1 MPLRD
6 DLLNPIP
13 GENPS
18 GANLRYAPVYD
29 KIKEAR
35 REDDDA
41 PQGEWAHERKV
52 ADWKQVVKLASEALA
67 TKSKDIQIAAWLTE
81 AMLRTEGFAGLLA
94 GLKLC
99 HGLIENFWDTL
110 YPEIEDGEAD
120 MRAAPLDWIGSPSGA
135 GQTRTVT
142 FNQEVRMVP
151 LTRKGYDWFQFKQS
165 RTTGYEADAAE
176 NETKQ
181 QARATA
187 IAEGK
192 VTAEDFDG
200 AFNATPKAFYVECK
214 QSLDDCLA
222 AIESLGELCESK
234 FGDVAPGFGGVRGA
248 LEEVRSTVNGL
259 LQKKREL
266 EPDEESA
273 AESASAETAAED
285 EPVASESGVAAP
297 ARARKTVSEEPA
309 DRDDACSRVAMV
321 AKYLR
326 REDPYSPAPYLMLR
340 GLRWGELRLGG
351 ESPNLELL
359 APPATH
365 IRQEIK
371 RLSVESNWAE
381 LIEAAEN
388 AMAMPCGRAWLD
400 LQRYAVKAV
409 ETYGYPAI
417 AAAIR
422 SELRS
427 LLADLPQLSQWTL
440 ADDTP
445 TANAETQAW
454 LKEIIAPPQQ
464 VNGFPAMPS
473 LDEQKPPSDSPAT
486 AEAAPPDPFQVAMG
500 AARSGDVQQAIEILS
515 REIAHERSGRAR
527 FQRKIQLA
535 QICMSTGHEAIAYPI
550 LYEMADEIEQRK
562 LEDWE
567 ASEVI
572 AHPLALLFRCMNQL
586 NGDAE
591 LKRKLYARICRLDPV
606 QALACAK

>member
-13 GENPS
+13 GDNPS

-35 REDDDA
+35 REEDDA
-41 PQGEWAHERKV
+41 PQGEWARERKV
-52 ADWKQVVKLASEALA
+52 ADWKQVIKLAGESLA
-67 TKSKDIQIAAWLTE
+67 TKSKDLQLAAWLTE

-94 GLKLC
+94 SLKFC
-99 HGLIENFWDTL
+99 RGLIENFWDTL
-110 YPEIEDGEAD
+110 YPELEDGDAE
-120 MRAAPLDWIGSPSGA
+120 MRAAPLDWIGA
-135 GQTRTVT
+135 RLDQACR
-142 FNQEVRMVP
+142 QVP
-151 LTRKGYDWFQFKQS
+151 LTRKGFDWFLFKQS
-165 RTTGYEADAAE
+165 RAVGYEADAAA
-176 NETKQ
+176 NETKAE
-181 QARATA
+181 ARAQA
-187 IAEGK
+187 IADGK
-192 VTAEDFDG
+192 VTGEDFDG
-200 AFNATPKAFYVECK
+200 AFSATPKAFYVDSK

-234 FGDVAPGFGGVRGA
+234 FGDSPPSFSGLRGT

-266 EPDEESA
+266 EPDEETPAEAA
-273 AESASAETAAED
+273 AEEGAVEAGS
-285 EPVASESGVAAP
+285 SGDAAP

-309 DRDDACSRVAMV
+309 DKDDAFSRVTIV

-340 GLRWGELRLGG
+340 GLRWGELRSGG
-351 ESPNLELL
+351 DSPSLELL
-359 APPATH
+359 APPATQV
-365 IRQEIK
+365 RQELK
-371 RLSVESNWAE
+371 RLAMESNWAE

-388 AMAMPCGRAWLD
+388 AVALPCGRAWLD
-400 LQRYAVKAV
+400 VQRYAVKALD
-409 ETYGYPAI
+409 EFGYPAI

-427 LLADLPQLSQWTL
+427 LLADLPQLPQWTL

-445 TANAETQAW
+445 TANPETQAW
-454 LKEIIAPPQQ
+454 LKEVAAPPPST
-464 VNGFPAMPS
+464 NGFQPMPAM
-473 LDEQKPPSDSPAT
+473 DDGKPAESGT
-486 AEAAPPDPFQVAMG
+486 AGEAAPPDPFQVAME
-500 AARSGDVQQAIEILS
+500 AARTGDVQQAVEILS

-550 LYEMADEIEQRK
+550 LNEMSDEIEHRK

-567 ASEVI
+567 ASEVV

-586 NGDAE
+586 DGDAE
-591 LKRKLYARICRLDPV
+591 TKRKLYARICRLDPV

>member
-41 PQGEWAHERKV
+41 PQGEWKHERKV
-52 ADWKQVVKLASEALA
+52 ADWKQVVKLASESLA
-67 TKSKDIQIAAWLTE
+67 TKSKDLQLAAWLTE

-94 GLKLC
+94 GLKLLQA
-99 HGLIENFWDTL
+99 LIENFWDTL
-110 YPEIEDGEAD
+110 YPEIEDGDAE
-120 MRAAPLDWIGSPSGA
+120 MRAAPLDWVGSPSGG
-135 GQTRTVT
+135 GQAIT
-142 FNQEVRMVP
+142 FDQEVRMVP

-165 RTTGYEADAAE
+165 RMVGYETDAAASE
-176 NETKQ
+176 AKAE
-181 QARATA
+181 ARATA

-192 VTAEDFDG
+192 ITADDFDA
-200 AFNATPKAFYVECK
+200 AFAATPKAFYVESK
-214 QSLDDCLA
+214 QNLDGCLET
-222 AIESLGELCESK
+222 IESLSGICEAK
-234 FGDVAPGFGGVRGA
+234 FGDVTPGFGGLRTA
-248 LEEVRSTVNGL
+248 LEEVRSAVNNL

-266 EPDEESA
+266 EPDEEPASAGATEEGGADASA
-273 AESASAETAAED
+273 ASDSGDASART
-285 EPVASESGVAAP
+285 
-297 ARARKTVSEEPA
+297 RKTVSEEPA
-309 DRDDACSRVAMV
+309 DKDDACSRVAMV
-321 AKYLR
+321 ARFLR

-351 ESPNLELL
+351 DSPSLELL
-359 APPATH
+359 APPATQV
-365 IRQEIK
+365 RQELK
-371 RLSVESNWAE
+371 RLSVESNWTE

-388 AMAMPCGRAWLD
+388 AMALPCGRAWLD
-400 LQRYAVKAV
+400 LQRYAVKALDA
-409 ETYGYPAI
+409 YGYPAI

-427 LLADLPQLSQWTL
+427 LLSDMPKLPEWTL

-445 TANAETQAW
+445 TANAETQSW
-454 LKEIIAPPQQ
+454 LKE
-464 VNGFPAMPS
+464 V
-473 LDEQKPPSDSPAT
+473 
-486 AEAAPPDPFQVAMG
+486 AAPPESANGFQSMPSMDNGRPSAESAAPGEPALPDSFQVAMG
-500 AARSGDVQQAIEILS
+500 MARSGDVQQAIEVLT

-550 LYEMADEIEQRK
+550 LFEMADEIEQRK

-567 ASEVI
+567 ASDVI
-572 AHPLALLFRCMNQL
+572 AHPLALLYRCMNQL
-586 NGDAE
+586 DGDAD

>member
-41 PQGEWAHERKV
+41 PQGEWKHERKV
-52 ADWKQVVKLASEALA
+52 ADWKQVVKLSGEALA
-67 TKSKDIQIAAWLTE
+67 TKTKDLQLAAWLTE

-94 GLKLC
+94 GLKLLQA
-99 HGLIENFWDTL
+99 LIENFWDTL
-110 YPEIEDGEAD
+110 YPEIEDGEAE
-120 MRAAPLDWIGSPSGA
+120 MRAAPLDWVGSPAGG
-135 GQTRTVT
+135 GQTRAVT
-142 FNQEVRMVP
+142 FDQAVRMVP

-165 RTTGYEADAAE
+165 RAVGYEADAAASDAKAE
-176 NETKQ
+176 
-181 QARATA
+181 ARTAA

-192 VTAEDFDG
+192 ITGEDFDA
-200 AFNATPKAFYVECK
+200 AFAATPKASYVESK
-214 QSLDDCLA
+214 QNLDDSLE
-222 AIESLGELCESK
+222 AIESLTGVCEAK
-234 FGDVAPGFGGVRGA
+234 FGDLAPGFGGLRTA
-248 LEEVRSTVNGL
+248 LEEVRSAVNNL

-273 AESASAETAAED
+273 SEAATEDAGAGDASAASDSGAA
-285 EPVASESGVAAP
+285 GP
-297 ARARKTVSEEPA
+297 AGTRKTVSEEPA
-309 DRDDACSRVAMV
+309 DKDDACSRVAMV
-321 AKYLR
+321 ARFLR

-351 ESPNLELL
+351 DAPTLELL
-359 APPATH
+359 APPATQV
-365 IRQEIK
+365 RQELK
-371 RLSVESNWAE
+371 RLSVESNWTE

-388 AMAMPCGRAWLD
+388 AMALPCGRAWLD
-400 LQRYAVKAV
+400 LQRYAVRALDAF
-409 ETYGYPAI
+409 GYPAI
-417 AAAIR
+417 ASAIR

-427 LLADLPQLSQWTL
+427 LLSDMPKLPEWTL

-445 TANAETQAW
+445 TANAETQTW
-454 LKEIIAPPQQ
+454 LKEVTAPPQPA
-464 VNGFPAMPS
+464 NGFQAMPS
-473 LDEQKPPSDSPAT
+473 MDDGKPASESAG
-486 AEAAPPDPFQVAMG
+486 ESAPPDSFQVAMG
-500 AARSGDVQQAIEILS
+500 MARSGDVQQAIEVLT

-527 FQRKIQLA
+527 FHRKIQLA

-586 NGDAE
+586 DGDAE